1 MLETWHEECRHDER
15 GAPRATGGREEMSDV
30 YDLHIDTDVTVQLSG
45 CSREDAQAV
54 FGVLD
59 GVYELEDMTA
69 PGPQAATTFSPTVW
83 TATFDTAG
91 GRHQEV
97 RPTRLTSPV
106 GATLSGGYHAVNE
119 VEKVL
124 AAGFDIQSQQ
134 SVSGDQETEARL
146 LLASR

>member
-1 MLETWHEECRHDER
+1 M
-15 GAPRATGGREEMSDV
+15 
-30 YDLHIDTDVTVQLSG
+30 YDLHIDTDVTVQLND

-59 GVYELEDMTA
+59 GVYQLEDMET
-69 PGPQAATTFSPTVW
+69 PSPQATTGPSPTVW

-97 RPTRLTSPV
+97 RPTHLTSPV
-106 GATLSGGYHAVNE
+106 GATLSGGYHAVDE

-124 AAGFDIQSQQ
+124 AVGFDIQSLQ

>member
-1 MLETWHEECRHDER
+1 M
-15 GAPRATGGREEMSDV
+15 

-54 FGVLD
+54 FGVL
-59 GVYELEDMTA
+59 GGFYELEDMAA
-69 PGPQAATTFSPTVW
+69 PGPQAAAGPSPTVW

-91 GRHQEV
+91 GRHQDAA
-97 RPTRLTSPV
+97 PTRLSSPV

-146 LLASR
+146 MLGSR

>member
-1 MLETWHEECRHDER
+1 
-15 GAPRATGGREEMSDV
+15 MSDV

-54 FGVLD
+54 FDVL
-59 GVYELEDMTA
+59 GGFYEREDTEA
-69 PGPQAATTFSPTVW
+69 PGPQAASGPSPTVW

-91 GRHQEV
+91 GRRREV
-97 RPTRLTSPV
+97 TPTRLSNPV